1 MSKIGWKDSQ
11 TGRCHLSGT
20 GGAGGTSR
28 LEDPV
33 GLKCE
38 GLPCAK
44 PNGGNDL
51 TLDELKLFDLQL
63 FQLRHGYRYS
73 LDPLLLARFC
83 TTVQPGGKIVDLGAG
98 CGIISLVL
106 ARVNPAASV
115 VAVENNPETAAL
127 VERNIQHNDLGER
140 IFVNCEDVINLRK
153 SYPVSTFDLVASNP
167 PFRAPGSGKSSPL
180 AGRDAA
186 RHETTAGLSDF
197 LAVAKYL
204 VKPGGKI
211 CFIQHPSRLTDFIAH
226 ARELKLA
233 LHRLRMVHDRVA
245 APATMFLAEL
255 AKGSRRGLA
264 VEAPLIL
271 RDERGIYSD
280 EVAGRT

>member
-1 MSKIGWKDSQ
+1 MVTQ
-11 TGRCHLSGT
+11 
-20 GGAGGTSR
+20 
-28 LEDPV
+28 
-33 GLKCE
+33 
-38 GLPCAK
+38 
-44 PNGGNDL
+44 
-51 TLDELKLFDLQL
+51 DELKLFDLQL
-63 FQLRHGYRYS
+63 FQPRQGYRYS
-73 LDPLLLARFC
+73 LDALLLARFC
-83 TTVQPGGKIVDLGAG
+83 AELKAGGRIIDLGAG

-115 VAVENNPETAAL
+115 VAVENNPDMATL
-127 VERNIQHNDLGER
+127 VERNILHNDLVGR
-140 IFVNCEDVINLRK
+140 VFVHSEDIINLRK
-153 SYPVSTFDLVASNP
+153 SYPHSTFDLVVSNP
-167 PFRAPGSGKSSPL
+167 PFRTPASGKVSPL
-180 AGRDAA
+180 VGRNAA

-226 ARELKLA
+226 AMELKLA

-255 AKGSRRGLA
+255 AKGSRRGLM

-271 RDERGIYSD
+271 RDERGNNSD
-280 EVAGRT
+280 EVAEMLGVHHKKTSEVLKIPEV